1 MSENKNMAYWGE
13 LAVRAI
19 RDPAAL
25 TELYEYYFP
34 RVYQYLLG
42 KTKDSSLADE
52 ALRYLLGAER
62 EYIES
67 WFRGLE
73 DMYGSFGRYAA
84 EGLLLSDDDILR
96 LREMYLE

>member
-1 MSENKNMAYWGE
+1 MQKNYH
-13 LAVRAI
+13 
-19 RDPAAL
+19 
-25 TELYEYYFP
+25 THTP
-34 RVYQYLLG
+34 RCHH
-42 KTKDSSLADE
+42 AD
-52 ALRYLLGAER
+52 GSER